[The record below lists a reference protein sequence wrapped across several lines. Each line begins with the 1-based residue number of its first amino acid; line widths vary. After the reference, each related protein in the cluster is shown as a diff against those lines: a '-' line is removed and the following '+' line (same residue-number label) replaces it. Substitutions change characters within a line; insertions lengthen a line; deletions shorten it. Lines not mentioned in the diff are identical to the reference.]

1 MKGKFYG
8 FSLFHKIFEM
18 SIWIVKAYR
27 LTELTAYLPRGG
39 EPEEGL
45 PERCELLSAHVE
57 DDHGLAADV
66 VAAVRLLL
74 RQDMA
79 GSIFIIYTGS
89 FSKVVLSQGAVNQV
103 FLGLFH

>member
-1 MKGKFYG
+1 MICLD
-8 FSLFHKIFEM
+8 SLSLSDIILSFLSDQTLALCEE
-18 SIWIVKAYR
+18 SR
-27 LTELTAYLPRGG
+27 PCQTLLTDLTAYLPRGG

-79 GSIFIIYTGS
+79 GSIFIVYIII
-89 FSKVVLSQGAVNQV
+89 
-103 FLGLFH
+103 